1 MINEKHLY
9 ELKNHLAFEFELI
22 GPPQWRMHS
31 HKFRKIEALQKIGQ
45 SFFITKETAKEIN
58 RRVVLP
64 IVYVQ
69 HCQENLKFL
78 LELLANFL
86 TFPAPYIMQQ
96 QQHRMCISCLRRLF
110 VHYSLCCFAR

>member
-1 MINEKHLY
+1 MAQCYVYFDSKTLCHTT
-9 ELKNHLAFEFELI
+9 LI
-22 GPPQWRMHS
+22 QGTTLIRDV
-31 HKFRKIEALQKIGQ
+31 RV
-45 SFFITKETAKEIN
+45 TKETAKEIN

-86 TFPAPYIMQQ
+86 TFPAPYIMRQ